1 MDQYASNFRSKESL
15 CMIKLKDNILI
26 EYKKIISLI
35 KMCMPMYE
43 MPGIARR
50 THIYLLFSR
59 LTMDR
64 GKEMH
69 HP

>member
-1 MDQYASNFRSKESL
+1 
-15 CMIKLKDNILI
+15 MIKLKDNILI